1 MRLDPQQML
10 KLVDGIELFD
20 GLSDREKNTLLAI
33 VRAQEYSPGEE
44 LCREGDRG
52 FSFFIVCRGTVAIYK
67 EISAANREC
76 LGEIGPGSM
85 IGQVSLIDGKPRSAT
100 VTAKSRVITLEC
112 TRDDFERLFNA
123 GSPFAFKILE
133 QISIHLV
140 ARVRNANMQLYK
152 LYSRPT
158 ETLMKL
164 HSLCMNIQR
173 SISDTYDSI
182 NLSDMDF
189 DGGL

>member
-1 MRLDPQQML
+1 M
-10 KLVDGIELFD
+10 ELSSEQLLQVINTVPIFQ

-33 VRAQEYSPGEE
+33 VRTQEYLPTEE

-52 FSFFIVCRGTVAIYK
+52 FSLFIICQGTVSIYK
-67 EISAANREC
+67 EINEDVREL
-76 LGEIGPGSM
+76 LGESGVGSM

-100 VTAKSRVITLEC
+100 VTAKTRVMTLEC

-123 GSPFAFKILE
+123 GSPFAFKILD

-140 ARVRNANMQLYK
+140 ARIRNANKQLYS

-164 HSLCMNIQR
+164 HALCMNIQR

-182 NLSDMDF
+182 EISDLTKD
-189 DGGL
+189 DE